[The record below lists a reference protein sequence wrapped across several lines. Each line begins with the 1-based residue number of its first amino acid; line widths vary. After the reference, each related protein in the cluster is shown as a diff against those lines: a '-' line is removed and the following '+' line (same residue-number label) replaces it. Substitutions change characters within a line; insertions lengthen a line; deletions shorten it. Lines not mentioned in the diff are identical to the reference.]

1 MEYIYVIEYD
11 DEVEWT
17 KEQVDMI
24 QQEVVT
30 RQISS

>member
-1 MEYIYVIEYD
+1 MIEYD

-24 QQEVVT
+24 QQHVVT
-30 RQISS
+30 RQISL

>member
-1 MEYIYVIEYD
+1 MECIYVIEYN

-24 QQEVVT
+24 QQHVVT

>member
-24 QQEVVT
+24 QQHVVT